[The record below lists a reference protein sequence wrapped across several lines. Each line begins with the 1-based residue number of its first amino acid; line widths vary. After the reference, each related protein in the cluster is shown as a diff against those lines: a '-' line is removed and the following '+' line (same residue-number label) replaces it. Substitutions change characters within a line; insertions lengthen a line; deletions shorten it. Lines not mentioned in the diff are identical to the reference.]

1 MSYDLL
7 IEGLEM
13 VKTVKSWSLDVIN
26 YNHKSRPYEYTCYSL
41 NFQSDEVLKNTIND
55 MCSKFNSIIDRY
67 GRKVQEYTG
76 ANSKNVVDKI
86 SVSNKLISK
95 PWDSLIQ
102 SLSVSDDYTKL
113 KEIKS
118 KAFIFVG
125 TYNDD
130 SNDQNIYLLSRK
142 NPIYTYKKDRAK
154 IFESRHNKIKEIS
167 EPLIQFGK
175 TFDALIYKDT
185 LYTINNNFESIFHM
199 EYSHKVV
206 CKNSLQTIREANVIK
221 DFKSYNSFALSG
233 QHPKKF
239 ITFDP
244 RIIDNIQQESNL
256 KILVDELKIPYDY
269 TSKKFDLIDEKQAD
283 VFTKAIC
290 GKTKYN
296 MFTDGVCEVPNS
308 IPLNLS

>member
-125 TYNDD
+125 TYIDD
-130 SNDQNIYLLSRK
+130 GNDQNIYLLSRK

-221 DFKSYNSFALSG
+221 DFQSYNSFALSG

-256 KILVDELKIPYDY
+256 KVLVDELKIPYDY